1 MNKRWQVEIRAV
13 AYFYFGGVYEKENFN
28 LCFNNYYG
36 SKFIKFRIS
45 IKTPKTI
52 IQLIINYKK

>member
-36 SKFIKFRIS
+36 SKFIKYS
-45 IKTPKTI
+45 IFIETQK
-52 IQLIINYKK
+52 Q